1 MMSLVNNLIDFDI
14 QRIQLVACVSRR
26 TSQLHTIK
34 CIIWNSVDISA
45 STKPIEH
52 KMPPRV
58 TTSPTQLL
66 QLLNTVPQQDISGN
80 KFTLQ
85 IPPNTDI
92 FASPTTGYHFS
103 APVVYITLPLRDFC
117 SAAATIA
124 VPYTLSPSHQERVD
138 DPTLQFDQGGLIF
151 ALLEKGR
158 LTPTK
163 EAPGG
168 KSDHPRWIK
177 AGIEV
182 WEGKAWG
189 SIVVREKWSD
199 WSLFDVEKNSVPG
212 AYRLRLQ
219 MEKLGDALMIFTQ
232 DENRARKIVR
242 KVPWVFLESEVENV
256 ETVIVGVYGA
266 RPDPFDEAKG
276 KSLEI
281 EVENFEAW
289 NMEGQLVG

>member
-1 MMSLVNNLIDFDI
+1 MAPHV
-14 QRIQLVACVSRR
+14 
-26 TSQLHTIK
+26 
-34 CIIWNSVDISA
+34 
-45 STKPIEH
+45 TKSSIE
-52 KMPPRV
+52 P
-58 TTSPTQLL
+58 L
-66 QLLNTVPQQDISGN
+66 QLLNTVPQQDISRN
-80 KFTLQ
+80 KVTIQ
-85 IPPNTDI
+85 APPSTDI

-124 VPYTLSPSHQERVD
+124 VPCTLSPSSQEKAD
-138 DPTLQFDQGGLIF
+138 NPTLQFDQGGLIL

-158 LTPTK
+158 PTPTK

-199 WSLFDVEKNSVPG
+199 WSLFDVDKNSVPG
-212 AYRLRLQ
+212 GYRLRLQ

-232 DENRARKIVR
+232 DEKATKTIVR
-242 KVPWVFLESEVENV
+242 KVPWVFLESEVVNV
-256 ETVIVGVYGA
+256 DTVMVGVYGA

-281 EVENFEAW
+281 RVEDFELW
-289 NMEGQLVG
+289 IIEGQLVG